1 MYLAS
6 TWHGSGGNVTAEIER
21 MGLNIDYNSSF
32 LRQEES
38 QYLANPP
45 EIARHFPT
53 HIQKLCGYVCPTL
66 QSERDE
72 EPRIGLRLF
81 ISLFISLSF
90 RVQQKCSGEQV
101 HEERRL
107 AGLLR

>member
-6 TWHGSGGNVTAEIER
+6 TWHGSGGNLTADIER

-72 EPRIGLRLF
+72 EPRIGLRHFICLF
-81 ISLFISLSF
+81 ICTFLYQMGHFIILPI
-90 RVQQKCSGEQV
+90 
-101 HEERRL
+101 HEAL
-107 AGLLR
+107 DHVIH

>member
-1 MYLAS
+1 
-6 TWHGSGGNVTAEIER
+6 

-81 ISLFISLSF
+81 SLHLSLHESLSF
-90 RVQQKCSGEQV
+90 RVQQKCSGGQV

>member
-1 MYLAS
+1 
-6 TWHGSGGNVTAEIER
+6 

-53 HIQKLCGYVCPTL
+53 HIQKLCG
-66 QSERDE
+66 
-72 EPRIGLRLF
+72 
-81 ISLFISLSF
+81 
-90 RVQQKCSGEQV
+90 
-101 HEERRL
+101 
-107 AGLLR
+107 

>member
-1 MYLAS
+1 MNNDLLQQSFVHNLFQQLLSETLGCVSHTHGSLCSVYLAS
-6 TWHGSGGNVTAEIER
+6 TWHGSGGNVTSDIER

-53 HIQKLCGYVCPTL
+53 HIQKLCGYACPTL
-66 QSERDE
+66 QSER
-72 EPRIGLRLF
+72 
-81 ISLFISLSF
+81 
-90 RVQQKCSGEQV
+90 
-101 HEERRL
+101 
-107 AGLLR
+107 